1 MQRTFQFWTFYN
13 PLDKTKYS
21 CDFILVDKEILNITV
36 LTSVSPS
43 AVKGPYTDVADKKIL
58 VDLKVQGLI
67 RVMTHLT
74 LLIYTNF
81 SISIRRDLLFPADF
95 LLQTTTL

>member
-1 MQRTFQFWTFYN
+1 MRKKYQVPLPALNADMYRSTIMQRTFQFWTFYN

-43 AVKGPYTDVADKKIL
+43 AVKGPYTDAADKKIL

-67 RVMTHLT
+67 R
-74 LLIYTNF
+74 
-81 SISIRRDLLFPADF
+81 
-95 LLQTTTL
+95 